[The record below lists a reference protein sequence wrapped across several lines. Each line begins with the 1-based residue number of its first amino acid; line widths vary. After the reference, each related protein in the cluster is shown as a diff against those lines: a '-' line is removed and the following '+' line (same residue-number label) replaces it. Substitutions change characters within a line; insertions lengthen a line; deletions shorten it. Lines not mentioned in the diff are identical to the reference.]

1 MNKYFE
7 CEICGKIYKTEQ
19 EVVSCENAC
28 KAKEL
33 KAKELLANKEKRIEE
48 IKKARQSLREL
59 EDKFKK
65 DFEAPYGDLT
75 DYYKALSDFYRM
87 I

>member
-1 MNKYFE
+1 
-7 CEICGKIYKTEQ
+7 
-19 EVVSCENAC
+19 
-28 KAKEL
+28 L
-33 KAKELLANKEKRIEE
+33 KAKELLDNKEKRIEE

-65 DFEAPYGDLT
+65 DFETPYGDLT